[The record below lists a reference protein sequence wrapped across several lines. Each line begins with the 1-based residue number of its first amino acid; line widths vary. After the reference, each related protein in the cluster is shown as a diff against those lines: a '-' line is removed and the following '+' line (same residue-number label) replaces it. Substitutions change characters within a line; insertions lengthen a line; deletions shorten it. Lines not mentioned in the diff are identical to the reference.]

1 MTEAEQDGEAAYTL
15 LKLLGIYCQC
25 QDEWEAH
32 YDCIFAKDYKTG
44 EEAHEYARLTREFT
58 NPLIEQCKMAGFRYG
73 HLGEIIAPNFKTNS
87 KPRQKQL
94 KGLQSWVD
102 KTYDLEAP
110 F

>member
-32 YDCIFAKDYKTG
+32 YDCIFAKTYKPG
-44 EEAHEYARLTREFT
+44 EEAREYARLSREFT
-58 NPLIEQCKMAGFRYG
+58 NPLIEQCKMAGFRHG
-73 HLGEIIAPNFKTNS
+73 HLMEIIPGNFGTNS
-87 KPRQKQL
+87 KDRARQL
-94 KGLQSWVD
+94 KGLRTWVW
-102 KTYDLEAP
+102 KTYELELP